1 MRTDSTAPQLL
12 DDMSR
17 ALTGLRSEMVGAETL
32 ALDGLADLPEPS
44 QASARNLLHYLALRR
59 HDLRSLQRQLES
71 LGLSTLE
78 GGESRA
84 RQRVDAVLG
93 LRQRRGAAAPWR
105 GSASN
110 AGRALLDAHTDTL
123 FGPARTG
130 RAVRIMVTMPFEAAH
145 EYVLVRNLLSAGM
158 DCMRINC
165 AHDDPD
171 AWDRMLHHLRRASD
185 ETGRSCRAVMDLAGP
200 KLRTCAVEPGP
211 RVVRWRPR
219 RDLFGRVV
227 APARIW
233 LTSREH
239 PRPAPQPAAVT
250 LPVGGSWVA
259 HLITGDR
266 VTLIDARDAERTLA
280 VTAVEDGRAWAESRQ
295 KVG

>member
-1 MRTDSTAPQLL
+1 MRTDATAPQML

-17 ALTGLRSEMVGAETL
+17 ALTGLRSEMLDAETL
-32 ALDGLADLPEPS
+32 PFDGLADLPEPS

-59 HDLRSLQRQLES
+59 HDLRSLQRKLES

-78 GGESRA
+78 GAESRA
-84 RQRVDAVLG
+84 LQNVDAVLG
-93 LRQRRGAAAPWR
+93 ILQRLDAAAPWR
-105 GSASN
+105 GGASN

-130 RAVRIMVTMPFEAAH
+130 RAVRIMVTMPVEAAR
-145 EYVLVRNLLSAGM
+145 EYTLVRDLVSAGM

-171 AWDRMLHHLRRASD
+171 AWERMLHHLKRASD
-185 ETGRSCRAVMDLAGP
+185 ETGRACRTVMDLAGP
-200 KLRTCAVEPGP
+200 KLRTGSVEPGP
-211 RVVRWRPR
+211 HVARWRPG
-219 RDLFGRVV
+219 RDVFGRVI

-239 PRPAPQPAAVT
+239 PRPSPDPGATT
-250 LPVGGSWVA
+250 LPVRG
-259 HLITGDR
+259 
-266 VTLIDARDAERTLA
+266 
-280 VTAVEDGRAWAESRQ
+280 
-295 KVG
+295 